1 MSTSS
6 DVLSHDPETPEL
18 RRIRRISR
26 PVVFLIS
33 IALALGVVLGLWLT
47 VLLLYGSPTMYAGT
61 TLERPHEGICVMAAP
76 TARVCMPPVGHV
88 VPAGP
93 GVIPIARLSG
103 NQRLLLAAFLLLPTT
118 CVFLMGLQ
126 LRKLFSLYCRGIIF
140 AAENAQR
147 IKRFALWLMAAAAAS
162 NLAAWGFAAVL
173 DAHGLFGADVPQ
185 TLVAGAMIYVIGY
198 VMDLGRAADLERK
211 GYI

>member
-1 MSTSS
+1 MA
-6 DVLSHDPETPEL
+6 EL
-18 RRIRRISR
+18 RRRHEPDYER
-26 PVVFLIS
+26 
-33 IALALGVVLGLWLT
+33 GHG
-47 VLLLYGSPTMYAGT
+47 GS
-61 TLERPHEGICVMAAP
+61 
-76 TARVCMPPVGHV
+76 
-88 VPAGP
+88 
-93 GVIPIARLSG
+93 
-103 NQRLLLAAFLLLPTT
+103 
-118 CVFLMGLQ
+118 
-126 LRKLFSLYCRGIIF
+126 

-173 DAHGLFGADVPQ
+173 DGHGLFGADVPQ